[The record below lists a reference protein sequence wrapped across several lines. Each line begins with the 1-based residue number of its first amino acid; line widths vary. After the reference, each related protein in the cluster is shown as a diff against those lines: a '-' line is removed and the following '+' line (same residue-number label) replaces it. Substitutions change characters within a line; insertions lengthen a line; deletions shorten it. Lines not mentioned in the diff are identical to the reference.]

1 MIIAID
7 GPAGS
12 GKSTVSKIVAQ
23 RLGFKYI
30 STGAIYRAV
39 TLKTLQN
46 GLDLTDSKTICKLI
60 DKTKIEFKD
69 ISGEQRLFLDGKDVT
84 NEIRDATID
93 SNINYI
99 ADSPSIREK
108 LILVQRKCISHEDA
122 VIEGRDIGTV
132 IFPDA
137 EKKFFLDADIKERAK
152 RRYSETKL
160 QGKTINFNAVLEDIK
175 RRDYKDSTRN
185 AAPLKRIKESV
196 YIDSTNMSIDEVVG
210 YILKS
215 IPKIS
220 TKSIEK

>member
-1 MIIAID
+1 MIVAID

-12 GKSTVSKIVAQ
+12 GKSTVSKIVAK
-23 RLGFKYI
+23 RLGFKHI

-39 TLKTLQN
+39 TLKALQN
-46 GLDLTDSKTICKLI
+46 GLDLTDSKAVCQLI
-60 DKTKIEFKD
+60 DKTRIEFKD
-69 ISGEQRLFLDGKDVT
+69 ISGEQRIFLDGKDVT
-84 NEIRDATID
+84 NEIRDAVID

-108 LILVQRKCISHEDA
+108 LISIQRNCASEENV

-137 EKKFFLDADIKERAK
+137 ERKFFLDADIKERAK

-160 QGKTINFNAVLEDIK
+160 QDKAINFNAVLDDIK
-175 RRDYKDSTRN
+175 RRDYKDCTRN

-215 IPKIS
+215 IPEIS
-220 TKSIEK
+220 TKSTGK